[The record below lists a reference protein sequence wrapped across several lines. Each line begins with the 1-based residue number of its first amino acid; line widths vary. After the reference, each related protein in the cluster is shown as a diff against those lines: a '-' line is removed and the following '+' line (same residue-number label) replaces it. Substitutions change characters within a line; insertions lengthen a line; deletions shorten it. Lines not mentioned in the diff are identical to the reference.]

1 MRYHE
6 DLGLALTA
14 RHHGVDVV
22 QLERA
27 AVLRLGVGY
36 HLGGGRHQEAEA
48 VGPGR
53 GRGGG
58 VAEEGLREDAGL
70 LGEDLDLEADQL
82 ELDPVLKIIE

>member
-1 MRYHE
+1 MGDHE

-27 AVLRLGVGY
+27 AVLRLGVGD

-48 VGPGR
+48 VGSGR
-53 GRGGG
+53 GRGG

-82 ELDPVLKIIE
+82 ELDPVLKINE